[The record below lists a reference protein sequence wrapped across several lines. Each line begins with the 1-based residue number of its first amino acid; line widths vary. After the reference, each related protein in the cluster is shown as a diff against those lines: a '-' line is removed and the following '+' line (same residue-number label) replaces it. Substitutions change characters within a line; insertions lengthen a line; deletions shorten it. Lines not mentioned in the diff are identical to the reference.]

1 MREHRLILAYHVFP
15 FAKELESARQA
26 MDQQMAESQA
36 ALLAAT
42 QSAADAVRQEVKA
55 QAEKD
60 VAAAAAAAE
69 ADSSVKANGHAHSM
83 PTDHGDDGHDDN
95 ENECQSAD
103 FHMQSSEMDRNEEE
117 RETAMEKNQRLQEKM
132 KALRGELGTA
142 KDDSKVTDTDKIH
155 IQNMMQGRDKYKTLK
170 QVRKGNTKQ
179 RIDQFEMM

>member
-1 MREHRLILAYHVFP
+1 
-15 FAKELESARQA
+15 
-26 MDQQMAESQA
+26 MAESQA

-42 QSAADAVRQEVKA
+42 QSAADAVRQEVRAK
-55 QAEKD
+55 AEKEAAASAE
-60 VAAAAAAAE
+60 AAAAAASNSE
-69 ADSSVKANGHAHSM
+69 SSKANGHAHM

-103 FHMQSSEMDRNEEE
+103 FHMGASTENDRNEEE

-142 KDDSKVTDTDKIH
+142 KDETKVTDTDKIH

>member
-1 MREHRLILAYHVFP
+1 MNNLILAFP
-15 FAKELESARQA
+15 LFSFLKELESARQA

-60 VAAAAAAAE
+60 VAAAAAAAAE
-69 ADSSVKANGHAHSM
+69 ADSSVKANGHAHPM

>member
-1 MREHRLILAYHVFP
+1 MD
-15 FAKELESARQA
+15 RQ
-26 MDQQMAESQA
+26 MQDSQA

-42 QSAADAVRQEVKA
+42 QSAADAVRQEVREK
-55 QAEKD
+55 AEKD
-60 VAAAAAAAE
+60 AADAAAAAAA
-69 ADSSVKANGHAHSM
+69 ASPSSNHSNGHAHM

-103 FHMQSSEMDRNEEE
+103 FHMASTENDRNEEE

-132 KALRGELGTA
+132 KALRGELGVA
-142 KDDSKVTDTDKIH
+142 KDETKVTDTDKIH